1 MHSRRKPAWVQRE
14 ILRHA
19 ALQPEASCRLLAAAF
34 NRRHAGRDGA
44 TVGKSYVHALLR
56 RQRCEIMRLRR
67 ALRHRRYEPGEKNCV
82 WGIDGT
88 GKTDAEGRLHF
99 ILGLL
104 DHGTRRCLSLQA
116 LTDKASITL
125 LRVLLNAIEHYG
137 KPRSVRTDHEA
148 IFQSRLFRLGLAWL
162 GIRHQTTERH
172 CPWQN
177 GRIER
182 FFGTLKSKLDR
193 WSVADRHQLNAAL
206 VSFRLWHNHVR
217 PHQHLQGRTP
227 AEVWDGID
235 IYQHRVRRRLGFE
248 AWDGLLQGEYL
259 QL

>member
-1 MHSRRKPAWVQRE
+1 MHSRRKPAWVQCE

-44 TVGKSYVHALLR
+44 SVGKSYVHALLR

-67 ALRHRRYEPGEKNCV
+67 ALRHRRYEPGEKNRV

-99 ILGLL
+99 ILGVL

-125 LRVLLNAIEHYG
+125 L
-137 KPRSVRTDHEA
+137 
-148 IFQSRLFRLGLAWL
+148 
-162 GIRHQTTERH
+162 H
-172 CPWQN
+172 C
-177 GRIER
+177 
-182 FFGTLKSKLDR
+182 
-193 WSVADRHQLNAAL
+193 AAT
-206 VSFRLWHNHVR
+206 F
-217 PHQHLQGRTP
+217 
-227 AEVWDGID
+227 
-235 IYQHRVRRRLGFE
+235 
-248 AWDGLLQGEYL
+248 
-259 QL
+259 